1 MTGTKRGLESTPLV
15 IDGVLYATGSWSRV
29 YALDATSG
37 RELWRFDPEV
47 PGWKGR
53 NVCCDVVNRGVAAW
67 KGRIYLG
74 TIDGRLI
81 ALDAATGK
89 PDWEVQTTD
98 PGQPYSITGAPRV
111 VKGRVIIGNGGADLG
126 VRSSG
131 LYPDL
136 RKSSR
141 AVHDSWERNRAGG
154 LTPGWR
160 NGELRRP
167 PDREASPADPR
178 LRPRPQP
185 SRART
190 ARAGRP
196 LDRAL
201 RVHPG
206 CLGRRTDRAQPLPDT
221 AAAWPALDRTPRPAH
236 YPAERLEAGAGS
248 SDATADV
255 ACRPKVR
262 DRIPSILCGPTHP
275 APPASRTPDFAEL
288 KVGVKTRGDPARGQL
303 EARSIPSDLRFP
315 RRSWP
320 AAMKGPLG
328 LQARSGVCGS

>member
-29 YALDATSG
+29 YALDAASG

-206 CLGRRTDRAQPLPDT
+206 CLGRGLIGRSRSRTQRPPGRRWIALPDPRT
-221 AAAWPALDRTPRPAH
+221 TRQSASRPALAAPTQQQTSRVGPKCATGFRPSCAGRPTWH
-236 YPAERLEAGAGS
+236 PPPAELPIS
-248 SDATADV
+248 
-255 ACRPKVR
+255 PN
-262 DRIPSILCGPTHP
+262 
-275 APPASRTPDFAEL
+275 
-288 KVGVKTRGDPARGQL
+288 
-303 EARSIPSDLRFP
+303 
-315 RRSWP
+315 
-320 AAMKGPLG
+320 
-328 LQARSGVCGS
+328 